1 MSSLH
6 LLDEAAII
14 WFIIRKNRK
23 HFGESG
29 GMLELSCSCMGSFP
43 MAVPSQGHREAG
55 NRVRVPN
62 VSGGL

>member
-14 WFIIRKNRK
+14 WFIKVKNRK

-29 GMLELSCSCMGSFP
+29 GKPELSCSCMGSFP